1 MLSILVLRF
10 EIHTIIMKT
19 VFVLL
24 PLLGFALAMPQNP
37 DAHATI
43 GRNENVNDGLGEYKF
58 GFDTSNGIVR
68 DEQGSLKNVG
78 SENEAME
85 VHGQSAYTDV
95 TGKKVVMSY
104 VADENGFRPSFS
116 ISR

>member
-1 MLSILVLRF
+1 
-10 EIHTIIMKT
+10 MKA

-37 DAHATI
+37 DAQATI

-58 GFDTSNGIVR
+58 GFDTSNGISR
-68 DEQGSLKNVG
+68 DESGKLKNAG
-78 SENEAME
+78 TDNEAME
-85 VHGQSAYTDV
+85 VQGQSSYTDV
-95 TGKKVVMSY
+95 TGKKVSMTY